1 MPSLFRF
8 LFVVG
13 LLSAVVAGGL
23 YALAEMF
30 EPAQKEVS
38 QPVHGVKV
46 RK

>member
-8 LFVVG
+8 LFVVA

-23 YALAEMF
+23 YTLAEYF
-30 EPAQKEVS
+30 EPAEKEVS

-46 RK
+46 RQ